1 MIDYSA
7 KRKHLQSIGE
17 VPMWYT
23 TAGQQLFDEKYAWQ
37 GETVKSRFSAVAKAL
52 AQHAPKTYPEWWSL
66 DPYTVGKNWEQVFF
80 DTMWDGFVSP
90 STPLLANGGLRKRGT
105 TVSCAG
111 GYMPNSLAARYNII
125 TEAAVLTKHSHG
137 TSYAIGD
144 WPHEGAPLARGGRSN
159 GILPVIR
166 DLVQCMDEVVQGSR
180 RGSLAYSLPVTHGDF
195 HAVLAHLYE
204 APESNNVGWLL
215 DDAFEA
221 RINAGDSDA
230 WTRLSKVL
238 AVKMPRGKGYLTF
251 TDKMN
256 RHLAQAFKDAKM
268 SAKASN
274 LCQEVNLGAD
284 EDHTFSCVILNL
296 NLELWK
302 SWPKYLAFI
311 AHVMSD
317 CNITEY
323 LATIREM
330 SPEDQEVLQKIYRF
344 TDKFRAIGNGV
355 LGFHTLLQRERI
367 VVGSLDSFLLN
378 DEIFSGMQAGANEAN
393 RWLGRVLGCPTGCAH
408 LGLRNATTM
417 MMPPTKSTAEL
428 MAGASEGIGLDTA
441 MAFIKQ
447 SAGGEFFRINKV
459 LLEIMKERGVYNDA
473 EVSKIARE
481 RTVKNC
487 DWLTDHEKQVFR
499 TAFEIPMDAYLDLC
513 AQRQNYIDQGQSINL
528 YFTDKDSPEYIM
540 NIVLKAIRDP
550 NILAIYY
557 FYSMRDSGEVTRIE
571 ECELCM

>member
-37 GETVKSRFSAVAKAL
+37 GETVKHRFQAVAKAL
-52 AQHAPKTYPEWWSL
+52 AQYAPSVYPEWWES
-66 DPYTVGKNWEQVFF
+66 DSYTTGRTWEEVFF
-80 DTMWDGFVSP
+80 ATMWDGFVSP

-111 GYMPNSLAARYNII
+111 GYMPNSLAARYTILA
-125 TEAAVLTKHSHG
+125 EAAVLTKHSHG
-137 TSYAIGD
+137 TSYSIGD
-144 WPHEGAPLARGGRSN
+144 WPHEGAPLKRGGRSN

-166 DLVQCMDEVVQGSR
+166 DLVQCMNEVVQGSR
-180 RGSLAYSLPVTHGDF
+180 RGSLAYSLPITHGDF
-195 HAVLAHLYE
+195 RAVLQNLYE
-204 APESNNVGWLL
+204 NPESNNVGWLL

-221 RINAGDSDA
+221 HVNAGTSDA
-230 WTRLSKVL
+230 MERLAATLS
-238 AVKMPRGKGYLTF
+238 VKMPRGKGYYTF
-251 TDKMN
+251 IDKLN
-256 RHLAQAFKDAKM
+256 RKLSPVFKHWGM
-268 SAKASN
+268 TTKASN
-274 LCQEVNLGAD
+274 LCQEVNLPSD
-284 EDHTFSCVILNL
+284 ELHTFSCVILNL
-296 NLELWK
+296 NLELYK
-302 SWPKYLAFI
+302 SWPAHLAFI

-323 LATIREM
+323 LQTIDEL
-330 SPEDQEVLQKIYRF
+330 SPEDQEALAKIYRF
-344 TDKFRAIGNGV
+344 TKRFRAIGNGV

-378 DEIFSGMQAGANEAN
+378 HEIFSGMQKEAQAANL
-393 RWLGRVLGCPTGCAH
+393 WLGEVLGCPEGCAPF
-408 LGLRNATTM
+408 GWRNATTM

-473 EVSKIARE
+473 EVAKIARE

-487 DWLTDHEKQVFR
+487 AWLTEHEKQVFR

-513 AQRQNYIDQGQSINL
+513 AQRQEFIDQGQSINL
-528 YFTDKDSPEYIM
+528 YFTDQDSPEYIM
-540 NIVLKAIRDP
+540 KIMLKAIRDP

-557 FYSMRDSGEVTRIE
+557 FYSMRSTGEVARVID
-571 ECELCM
+571 CAVCQ

>member
-1 MIDYSA
+1 MINYST
-7 KRKHLQSIGE
+7 KRKHLQAIGE

-23 TAGQQLFDEKYAWQ
+23 TGGQQLFDEKYAWQ
-37 GETVKSRFSAVAKAL
+37 GETVRSRFRSVAKML
-52 AQHAPKTYPEWWSL
+52 ASHAPKTYPEWWNL
-66 DPYTVGKNWEQVFF
+66 DPYTAGRDWEEVFF
-80 DTMWDGFVSP
+80 ATMWDGFVSP

-137 TSYAIGD
+137 TSYSIGD

-159 GILPVIR
+159 GIMPVIR

-180 RGSLAYSLPVTHGDF
+180 RGSLAYSLPITHGDF
-195 HAVLAHLYE
+195 HAVLEYLYE
-204 APESNNVGWLL
+204 NPESNNVGWLMN
-215 DDAFEA
+215 DQFEA
-221 RINAGDSDA
+221 AIRAGEEDA
-230 WTRLSKVL
+230 WDRLSEVMS
-238 AVKMPRGKGYLTF
+238 VKMPRGKGYFTF
-251 TDKMN
+251 IDKMN
-256 RHLAQAFKDAKM
+256 RHLAEAFKLAGM
-268 SAKASN
+268 TAKASN

-284 EDHTFSCVILNL
+284 ENHTFSCVILNL
-296 NLELWK
+296 NLELWRT
-302 SWPKYLAFI
+302 WPAHLAFI

-317 CNITEY
+317 CNISEY
-323 LATIREM
+323 LETIQGM
-330 SPEDQEVLQKIYRF
+330 SPEDQEALAKIFRF
-344 TDKFRAIGNGV
+344 TEKFRAIGNGV

-367 VVGSLDSFLLN
+367 VVGSLDSFLIN
-378 DEIFSGMQAGANEAN
+378 HEIFSGMKEGAMEAN
-393 RWLGRVLGCPTGCAH
+393 RWLGRVLGCPTGCVT

-441 MAFIKQ
+441 LAFIKQ

-473 EVSKIARE
+473 TISKIARE

-487 DWLTDHEKQVFR
+487 DWLTEHEKAVFR

-513 AQRQNYIDQGQSINL
+513 SQRQEHIDQGQSINL
-528 YFTDKDSPEYIM
+528 YFTDQDSPEYIM
-540 NIVLKAIRDP
+540 KTVLKAMLDP
-550 NILAIYY
+550 NILCIYY
-557 FYSMRDSGEVTRIE
+557 IYSMRDSGEVTRIE
-571 ECELCM
+571 ECELCQ

>member
-37 GETVKSRFSAVAKAL
+37 GETVKSRFLSVAKAL
-52 AQHAPKTYPEWWSL
+52 AQHAPKTYPEWWNL
-66 DPYTVGKNWEQVFF
+66 DSYTTGKTWEQVFF
-80 DTMWDGFVSP
+80 NTMWDGFVSP

-111 GYMPNSLAARYNII
+111 GYMPNSLAARYNIV

-137 TSYAIGD
+137 TSYSIGD
-144 WPHEGAPLARGGRSN
+144 WPHEGAPLKRGGRSN

-180 RGSLAYSLPVTHGDF
+180 RGSLAYSLPITHGDF
-195 HAVLAHLYE
+195 TLVLNHLYE
-204 APESNNVGWLL
+204 NPESNNVGWLL

-221 RINAGDSDA
+221 RVNAGESDA
-230 WTRLSKVL
+230 MRRLAQVL
-238 AVKMPRGKGYLTF
+238 SVKMPRGKGYLTF
-251 TDKMN
+251 IDKMN
-256 RHLAQAFKDAKM
+256 RHLSPVFKHWGM
-268 SAKASN
+268 TAKASN
-274 LCQEVNLGAD
+274 LCQEVNLPAD
-284 EDHTFSCVILNL
+284 ELHTFSCVILNL

-302 SWPKYLAFI
+302 TWPEHLAFI

-323 LATIREM
+323 LLTIEEM
-330 SPEDQEVLQKIYRF
+330 SPEDQEALAKIYRF
-344 TDKFRAIGNGV
+344 TSKFRAIGNGV

-367 VVGSLDSFLLN
+367 VVGSLDSFLIN
-378 DEIFSGMQAGANEAN
+378 HEIFSGMQAGAKEAN
-393 RWLGRVLGCPTGCAH
+393 EWLGRVLGCPEGCAPF
-408 LGLRNATTM
+408 GLRNATTM

-459 LLEIMKERGVYNDA
+459 LLEIMKERSVYNDA

-487 DWLTDHEKQVFR
+487 EWLTEHEKQVFR
-499 TAFEIPMDAYLDLC
+499 TAFEIPMDAYIDLC
-513 AQRQNYIDQGQSINL
+513 SQRQEYIDQGQSINL
-528 YFTDKDSPEYIM
+528 YFTDRDTAEYIM
-540 NIVLKAIRDP
+540 KMVLKCIRDP

-557 FYSMRDSGEVTRIE
+557 FYSMRDCGEVTRIE
-571 ECELCM
+571 ECELCQ